1 MFVATMSGVLG
12 AMILIAII
20 VPWFLIALA
29 AILAGYLYVATF
41 YRASAR
47 ELMVSFS
54 PSSRAIFVDMMF
66 CAATWYA
73 VRGSHQGF
81 LTFNRC
87 SATIIA
93 LCTLLREFIRAGN
106 DSCLW

>member
-47 ELMVSFS
+47 ELMVSLTS
-54 PSSRAIFVDMMF
+54 WSCANFVDMII
-66 CAATWYA
+66 
-73 VRGSHQGF
+73 
-81 LTFNRC
+81 LC
-87 SATIIA
+87 SDLVSCSWIA
-93 LCTLLREFIRAGN
+93 SKLSNL
-106 DSCLW
+106 